1 MLYRSIRFKVII
13 WSMVV
18 LTVTISAFSIVLYKR
33 LSYDL
38 YRSLDDLL
46 QSRADGIADSIDTFW
61 EVEKL
66 GARKKRPAAASLSKT
81 NELNFAKIAALWV
94 HEEAN
99 APELF
104 NIIIQIFDAKGQ
116 IIATSKNT
124 PETITFPKEFFSTAL
139 QGKQRFDTTTVT
151 FSDKQELMVR
161 VFTTPVFE
169 DKSLRYIVQVARSL
183 DTIQSALNDFK
194 KILFVLLPLAIFLT
208 GMIGAFLTKIALAP
222 FDKMIRTVQKI
233 TAENLKLRIQIPHT
247 QDEMQRL
254 ATTFNDMLERL
265 EKAFSSQ
272 RHFIQDASHELKTP
286 LTILQGE
293 LEVTLKKIRSASEYE
308 EVLQSSLEEIKRISR
323 IVEELLL
330 LARFEDQQVK
340 LDCSRFNIGTLLTEV
355 VDEVTV
361 LAQQKEIVLSC
372 AVNGPLMITADAE
385 KLKQVLLNILDN
397 AIKYTGQGG
406 SVSVQASPAADS
418 LEIEI
423 SDTGIGIPSHDLPY
437 VFDRFYRVD
446 KSRSSSGFGL
456 GLTIS
461 KSIVEAHRGSIS
473 AASTLTQGT
482 HITIRLPL
490 SPAHN

>member
-1 MLYRSIRFKVII
+1 M
-13 WSMVV
+13 WAMVV
-18 LTVTISAFSIVLYKR
+18 LTVTITAFSIVLYKR

-46 QSRADGIADSIDTFW
+46 QSRAEGIADSIDTFW

-66 GARKKRPAAASLSKT
+66 EAKKKRPATASLNRA
-81 NELNFAKIAALWV
+81 NELNFTKIAELWV

-139 QGKQRFDTTTVT
+139 QGKQRFDTFTVT
-151 FSDKQELMVR
+151 FSDRQELTVR

-169 DKSLRYIVQVARSL
+169 DKTLRYIVQVARSL
-183 DTIQSALNDFK
+183 DTIQSALDNFK
-194 KILFVLLPLAIFLT
+194 QILFVLLPLAIFLT
-208 GMIGAFLTKIALAP
+208 GVIGAFLTKIALSP

-233 TAENLKLRIQIPHT
+233 TAENLKLRIQIPDT

-272 RHFIQDASHELKTP
+272 QHFIQDASHELKTP

-293 LEVTLKKIRSASEYE
+293 LEVTLKKIRSAPEYE
-308 EVLQSSLEEIKRISR
+308 EVLQSSLEEIKRISK

-330 LARFEDQQVK
+330 LARFEDQQAK
-340 LDCSRFNIGTLLTEV
+340 LDCSRFNVGTLIAAV
-355 VDEVTV
+355 ADELNV
-361 LAQQKEIVLSC
+361 LAQQKEITLSC
-372 AVNGPLMITADAE
+372 AVNGPLMITADE
-385 KLKQVLLNILDN
+385 GKLKQVFLNILDN
-397 AIKYTGQGG
+397 AIKYTGRGG
-406 SVSVQASPAADS
+406 NVSVNASRAADS
-418 LEIEI
+418 LEIKI

-437 VFDRFYRVD
+437 IFDRFYRVD
-446 KSRSSSGFGL
+446 KSRSSRGFGL
-456 GLTIS
+456 GLAIA
-461 KSIVEAHRGSIS
+461 KSIVEAHHGSIS

-490 SPAHN
+490 SPAIN

>member
-1 MLYRSIRFKVII
+1 M
-13 WSMVV
+13 WAMVV
-18 LTVTISAFSIVLYKR
+18 LTVTITAFSIVLYKR

-38 YRSLDDLL
+38 YQSLDDLL
-46 QSRADGIADSIDTFW
+46 QSRAEGIADSIDTFW

-66 GARKKRPAAASLSKT
+66 EAKKKRPSTASLNRT
-81 NELNFAKIAALWV
+81 NELNFTKIAELWV
-94 HEEAN
+94 HEESN

-116 IIATSKNT
+116 IITTSKNT

-151 FSDKQELMVR
+151 FSDRQELIVR

-183 DTIQSALNDFK
+183 DTIQSALDDFK
-194 KILFVLLPLAIFLT
+194 EILFVLLPLAIFLT
-208 GMIGAFLTKIALAP
+208 GVIGAFLTKIALAP

-233 TAENLKLRIQIPHT
+233 TAENLKLRIQIPNT

-254 ATTFNDMLERL
+254 ATTFNNMLERL

-293 LEVTLKKIRSASEYE
+293 LEVTLKKIRSAPEYE
-308 EVLQSSLEEIKRISR
+308 EVLQSSLEEIKRISK

-330 LARFEDQQVK
+330 LARFEDQQAK
-340 LDCSRFNIGTLLTEV
+340 LDCSRFNIGALIAAA
-355 VDEVTV
+355 VDEVDV
-361 LAQQKEIVLSC
+361 LAQQKEIMLAC
-372 AVNGPLMITADAE
+372 AVNGSLMITADEE
-385 KLKQVLLNILDN
+385 KLKQVFLNILDN
-397 AIKYTGQGG
+397 AIKYTGRGG
-406 SVSVQASPAADS
+406 NVSVHASVAADG
-418 LEIEI
+418 LEIKI

-437 VFDRFYRVD
+437 IFDRFYRVD
-446 KSRSSSGFGL
+446 KSRSSRGFGL
-456 GLTIS
+456 GLSIA
-461 KSIVEAHRGSIS
+461 KSIVEAHHGSIS
-473 AASTLTQGT
+473 AASTLNQGT

-490 SPAHN
+490 SPDNN